1 MAQPRKK
8 CPVDIVAANAIFMQ
22 MARNL
27 LFTIFVCFA
36 IITDSIITF
45 DIKETTMEKVRIQDD
60 LYTYVNQAKL
70 EELVIP
76 DDMPTAGGF
85 SALSQDVEKL
95 MIGEFNGMCKAA
107 SYPNEHLE
115 RACTLFTLAKD
126 VKRKKKHGIKPA
138 LKHLS
143 ILKKLSTMRGY
154 NLHAKEL
161 ILKNIEMPLN
171 IMVEANMKDTTHHCV
186 MIQGASVILP
196 DVSYYKNE
204 QQRDMML
211 GMWSGFAKQVLAI
224 AGHSEEEADALIR
237 DTLTFDALIAKYAK
251 SQEEWSEYVKM
262 YNPMKTGRVAGM
274 VKPLNLKKLL
284 KDIFGFVPEEIIVT
298 EPRYFKNFKEIFN
311 QDTFEAYKNWAYVVT
326 LMGSC
331 SLLSEELRDLGG
343 AFRRAISGIAATSS
357 PEKFAYQLASSM
369 YSEPVG
375 LYYGEKYFGEEAK
388 KDITEIVQQ
397 IVATYQK
404 RIATNDILE
413 QATKDKAILKL
424 SKMGLKLAYPD
435 RVEAIYD
442 KLVFDGRKS
451 LFEVVTSLRKIR
463 MEENFAKLDKEV
475 DRTHWAMPGHMV
487 NACYDP
493 FVNDITF
500 PAAILQAPFYSIHQ
514 TRSEN
519 LGGIGAVIGHE
530 ISHAFDSNGA
540 KCDELGN
547 LNNWWTKADERKFN
561 KKVNAMIKQ
570 FDGIQ
575 LPWGTVNGKFTVSE
589 NIADNGG
596 MAVTLD
602 IMSHTEGVSFEEY
615 FANWARVWCQKAKPE
630 YQALLLQVDVHGP
643 CYLRANMPPRNF
655 PEWYE
660 TFQVKKSDK
669 MYIAPSKRV
678 VIW

>member
-1 MAQPRKK
+1 
-8 CPVDIVAANAIFMQ
+8 
-22 MARNL
+22 
-27 LFTIFVCFA
+27 
-36 IITDSIITF
+36 
-45 DIKETTMEKVRIQDD
+45 MEKVRIQDD

-76 DDMPTAGGF
+76 DDMPMTGGF
-85 SALSQDVEKL
+85 ATLSTDVEKL
-95 MIGEFNGMCKAA
+95 MIGEFNAMCQSGA
-107 SYPNEHLE
+107 YPNEYLE
-115 RACTLFTLAKD
+115 RACTLFLLAKD
-126 VKRKKKHGIKPA
+126 VKRKNKHGVKPA

-143 ILKKLSTMRGY
+143 VLKKLGSLRSF
-154 NLHAKEL
+154 NLRAKEL
-161 ILKNIEMPLN
+161 LLRDIAMPLS
-171 IMVEANMKDTTHHCV
+171 IMVEPNMKDTTHHCV
-186 MIQGASVILP
+186 MIQGPGVILP
-196 DVSYYKNE
+196 DASYYKEGKE
-204 QQRDMML
+204 QQRDMLL
-211 GMWSGFAKQVLAI
+211 GMWSGFAKQVLLL
-224 AGHSEEEADALIR
+224 AGHSEEESDVLIR
-237 DTLTFDALIAKYAK
+237 DTLAFDALVAKYVK
-251 SQEEWSEYVKM
+251 TSEEWSEYVKM

-284 KDIFGFVPEEIIVT
+284 TDLFGFLPEEIIVA
-298 EPRYFKNFKEIFN
+298 EPRYFKHFKEVFN
-311 QDTFEAYKNWAYVVT
+311 QENFEAYKSWAYVTT

-331 SLLSEELRDLGG
+331 ILLSEQLRDLGG
-343 AFRRAISGIAATSS
+343 AFRRALSGIAANSS
-357 PEKFAYQLASSM
+357 PEKFAYQLASGM
-369 YSEPVG
+369 FSEPVG

-388 KDITEIVQQ
+388 KDITEIVRQ

-404 RIATNDILE
+404 RIAENDFLE

-435 RVEAIYD
+435 RVEEIYG
-442 KLVFDGRKS
+442 KLVFDKRKS
-451 LFEVVTSLRKIR
+451 LFDIVTSLRRIR
-463 MEENFAKLDKEV
+463 LEENLAKLGKEV

-500 PAAILQAPFYSIHQ
+500 PAAILQPPFYSIHQ

-561 KKVNAMIKQ
+561 KKVAAMIRQ

-602 IMSHTEGVSFEEY
+602 IMSQTEGASFEEY

-643 CYLRANMPPRNF
+643 CCLRANMPPRNF
-655 PEWYE
+655 PEWY
-660 TFQVKKSDK
+660 TAFGVKKTDG
-669 MYIAPSKRV
+669 MYLAPSKRV

>member
-1 MAQPRKK
+1 
-8 CPVDIVAANAIFMQ
+8 
-22 MARNL
+22 
-27 LFTIFVCFA
+27 
-36 IITDSIITF
+36 
-45 DIKETTMEKVRIQDD
+45 MENIRIQDD

-76 DDMPTAGGF
+76 DDMPVAGGF
-85 SALSQDVEKL
+85 AALSDDVEKL
-95 MIGEFNGMCKAA
+95 MIGEFNTMCKDGT
-107 SYPNEHLE
+107 YPNEYLE
-115 RACTLFTLAKD
+115 RACTLYKLAGD

-138 LKHLS
+138 LKNLAV
-143 ILKKLSTMRGY
+143 LKKLATMRSF
-154 NLHAKEL
+154 NLHTKEL
-161 ILKNIEMPLN
+161 ILRGIAMPLSVG
-171 IMVEANMKDTTHHCV
+171 VEANMKDTTHHCV
-186 MIQGASVILP
+186 MIQGPDVILP
-196 DVSYYKNE
+196 DVSYYKDE
-204 QQRDMML
+204 QKRDAL
-211 GMWSGFAKQVLAI
+211 LAMWSGSAKQVLAI
-224 AGHSEEEADALIR
+224 AGCGEEESERMLK
-237 DTLTFDALIAKYAK
+237 DTLAFDALLAKYVK
-251 SQEEWSEYVKM
+251 SSEEWSEYTKM

-274 VKPLNLKKLL
+274 VKPLNFKRLL
-284 KDIFGFVPEEIIVT
+284 TELFGFIPEEIIVT
-298 EPRYFKNFKEIFN
+298 EPRFFKNFKEVFN
-311 QDTFEAYKNWAYVVT
+311 GETFEMYKNWAYVVT
-326 LMGSC
+326 LMRGC

-343 AFRRAISGIAATSS
+343 AFRRALSGIDAMSS
-357 PEKFAYQLASSM
+357 AEKFAYQLSSGM

-388 KDITEIVQQ
+388 KDIIEIVKQ

-404 RIATNDILE
+404 RIAENDILE
-413 QATKDKAILKL
+413 PATKEKAILKL
-424 SKMGLKLAYPD
+424 SKMGIKMGYPD

-442 KLVFDGRKS
+442 KLVFDKSKS
-451 LFEVVTSLRKIR
+451 LYDVVSALKRIR
-463 MEENFAKLDKEV
+463 MEDNFAKLTKEM

-570 FDGIQ
+570 FDGIE

-602 IMSHTEGVSFEEY
+602 IMSHSEGVSFEEY
-615 FANWARVWCQKAKPE
+615 FTNWARVWCQKAKPE

-655 PEWYE
+655 PEWYAA
-660 TFQVKKSDK
+660 FGVKKTDG
-669 MYIAPSKRV
+669 MYLAPSKRV

>member
-1 MAQPRKK
+1 
-8 CPVDIVAANAIFMQ
+8 
-22 MARNL
+22 
-27 LFTIFVCFA
+27 
-36 IITDSIITF
+36 
-45 DIKETTMEKVRIQDD
+45 MEKIRIQDD
-60 LYTYVNQAKL
+60 LYTYVNREKL

-76 DDMPTAGGF
+76 EDMPVAGGF
-85 SALSQDVEKL
+85 ASLATDLEKL
-95 MIGEFNGMCKAA
+95 MIGEFNAMSAEG
-107 SYPNEHLE
+107 SYPNEHLA
-115 RACTLFTLAKD
+115 RACKLFSLAKD

-138 LKHLS
+138 LKNLA
-143 ILKKLSTMRGY
+143 ILKKLGTVRSF
-154 NLHAKEL
+154 NLHTKEL
-161 ILKNIEMPLN
+161 ILKGIAMPLS
-171 IMVEANMKDTTHHCV
+171 IAVEPNMKDTAHHCV
-186 MIQGASVILP
+186 MIQGPGVILP
-196 DVSYYKNE
+196 DASYYAEEKA
-204 QQRDMML
+204 QQRDML
-211 GMWSGFAKQVLAI
+211 LDMWSGFAKQVLTI
-224 AGHSEEEADALIR
+224 AGHSEEERELLIKE
-237 DTLTFDALIAKYAK
+237 TLAFDALVAKYVK
-251 SQEEWSEYVKM
+251 TSEEWSEYTKM

-284 KDIFGFVPEEIIVT
+284 TDLFGEIPEEIIVA
-298 EPRYFKNFKEIFN
+298 EPRYFKNFKEVFN
-311 QDTFEAYKNWAYVVT
+311 PDTFQMYKTWAYVVS

-331 SLLSEELRDLGG
+331 GLLSEDLRDLGG
-343 AFRRAISGIAATSS
+343 AFRRALTGVAAVSS
-357 PEKFAYQLASSM
+357 AEKFAYQLASDM

-388 KDITEIVQQ
+388 KDITEIVKQ

-404 RIATNDILE
+404 RIMENDILE

-424 SKMGLKLAYPD
+424 NKMGLKLAYPD
-435 RVEAIYD
+435 RVEELYD
-442 KLVFDGRKS
+442 KLVFDESKS
-451 LFEVVTSLRKIR
+451 LYEIVSSLRKIR
-463 MEENFAKLDKEV
+463 MEENFAKLGQNV
-475 DRTHWAMPGHMV
+475 DRSHWAMPGHMV

-540 KCDELGN
+540 KCDENGN

-561 KKVNAMIKQ
+561 KKVKAMIKQ
-570 FDGIQ
+570 FDGIE

-602 IMSHTEGVSFEEY
+602 IMSQTEGVSFEEY
-615 FANWARVWCQKAKPE
+615 FANWARVWCQKAKDE
-630 YQALLLQVDVHGP
+630 YRALLLQVDVHGP
-643 CYLRANMPPRNF
+643 AYLRANMPPRNF

-660 TFQVKKSDK
+660 TFHAKKSDG
-669 MYIAPSKRV
+669 MYLAPSKRV

>member
-1 MAQPRKK
+1 
-8 CPVDIVAANAIFMQ
+8 
-22 MARNL
+22 
-27 LFTIFVCFA
+27 
-36 IITDSIITF
+36 
-45 DIKETTMEKVRIQDD
+45 MEQIRIQDD

-70 EELVIP
+70 DELVIP
-76 DDMPTAGGF
+76 EDMPMAGGF
-85 SALSQDVEKL
+85 ADLSTGVEKL
-95 MIGEFNGMCKAA
+95 IIGEFQAMCAAA
-107 SYPNEHLE
+107 SYPNEYLSK
-115 RACTLFTLAKD
+115 ACTLFTLAKD

-138 LKHLS
+138 LKNLA
-143 ILKKLSTMRGY
+143 ILKKLNTLRGY
-154 NLHAKEL
+154 NLHTKEL
-161 ILKNIEMPLN
+161 ILKGIAMPIS
-171 IMVEANMKDTTHHCV
+171 IMVEPDMKDTSHHCV
-186 MIQGASVILP
+186 MVQGPSTILP
-196 DVSYYKNE
+196 DTTYYENE
-204 QQRDMML
+204 EKRENL
-211 GMWSGFAKQVLAI
+211 LNLWSSFARQVLTLT
-224 AGHSEEEADALIR
+224 GHSEEESASLLK
-237 DTLTFDALIAKYAK
+237 DTLAFDALIAKYVK
-251 SQEEWSEYVKM
+251 SNEEWSEYTKM

-284 KDIFGFVPEEIIVT
+284 TDLFGFIPEEIIVA
-298 EPRYFKNFKEIFN
+298 EPRYFKNFKEVFHA
-311 QDTFEAYKNWAYVVT
+311 DTFEIYKNWAYVVT

-331 SLLSEELRDLGG
+331 SLLSEELRDLAGG
-343 AFRRAISGIAATSS
+343 FRRSLSGIAAMTS
-357 PEKFAYQLASSM
+357 PEKFAYQLASGQ
-369 YSEPVG
+369 YSQPVG

-388 KDITEIVQQ
+388 KDITDIVKQ

-404 RIATNDILE
+404 RIETNDILE
-413 QATKDKAILKL
+413 PATKEKAILKL
-424 SKMGLKLAYPD
+424 SKMGLKLGYPD
-435 RVEAIYD
+435 QVEELYT
-442 KLVFDGRKS
+442 KLVFDETKS
-451 LFEVVTSLRKIR
+451 LFDIVSGLRRIR
-463 MEENFAKLDKEV
+463 MEDNFAKLGKEV
-475 DRTHWAMPGHMV
+475 DRSHWAMPGHMV

-500 PAAILQAPFYSIHQ
+500 PAAILQPPFYSINQ

-561 KKVNAMIKQ
+561 RKVNAMIKQ
-570 FDGIQ
+570 FDGIE

-602 IMSHTEGVSFEEY
+602 IMSHSEDVSFQEY
-615 FANWARVWCQKAKPE
+615 FTNWARVWCQKAKPE

-660 TFQVKKSDK
+660 TFHVTKRDG
-669 MYIAPSKRV
+669 MYLAPSKRV

>member
-1 MAQPRKK
+1 
-8 CPVDIVAANAIFMQ
+8 
-22 MARNL
+22 
-27 LFTIFVCFA
+27 
-36 IITDSIITF
+36 
-45 DIKETTMEKVRIQDD
+45 
-60 LYTYVNQAKL
+60 
-70 EELVIP
+70 
-76 DDMPTAGGF
+76 MPMTGGF
-85 SALSQDVEKL
+85 ATLSTDVEKL
-95 MIGEFNGMCKAA
+95 MIGEFNAMCQSGA
-107 SYPNEHLE
+107 YPNEYLE
-115 RACTLFTLAKD
+115 RACTLFLLAKD
-126 VKRKKKHGIKPA
+126 VKRKNKHGVKPA

-143 ILKKLSTMRGY
+143 VLKKLGGLRSF
-154 NLHAKEL
+154 NLRAKEL
-161 ILKNIEMPLN
+161 LLRDIAMPLS
-171 IMVEANMKDTTHHCV
+171 IMVEPNMKDTTHHCV
-186 MIQGASVILP
+186 MIQGPGVILP
-196 DVSYYKNE
+196 DASYYKEGKE
-204 QQRDMML
+204 QQRDMLL
-211 GMWSGFAKQVLAI
+211 GMWSGFAKQVLLL
-224 AGHSEEEADALIR
+224 AGHSEEESDVLIR
-237 DTLTFDALIAKYAK
+237 DTLAFDALVAKYVK
-251 SQEEWSEYVKM
+251 TSEEWSEYVKM

-284 KDIFGFVPEEIIVT
+284 TDLFGFLPEEIIVA
-298 EPRYFKNFKEIFN
+298 EPRYFKHFKEVFN
-311 QDTFEAYKNWAYVVT
+311 QENFEAYKSWAYVTT

-331 SLLSEELRDLGG
+331 ILLSEQLRDLGG
-343 AFRRAISGIAATSS
+343 AFRRALSGIAANSS
-357 PEKFAYQLASSM
+357 PEKFAYQLASGM
-369 YSEPVG
+369 FSEPVG

-388 KDITEIVQQ
+388 KDITEIVRQ

-404 RIATNDILE
+404 RIAENDFLE

-435 RVEAIYD
+435 RVEEIYD
-442 KLVFDGRKS
+442 KLVYDERKS
-451 LFEVVTSLRKIR
+451 LFEIVAALKRIR
-463 MEENFAKLDKEV
+463 MEDNFGKLNQDV
-475 DRTHWAMPGHMV
+475 DRTHWEMPGHMV

-500 PAAILQAPFYSIHQ
+500 PAAILQPPFYSINQ
-514 TRSEN
+514 SRSEN

-561 KKVNAMIKQ
+561 KKVAAMIRQ

-602 IMSHTEGVSFEEY
+602 IMSQTEGASFEEY

-643 CYLRANMPPRNF
+643 CCLRANMPPRNF
-655 PEWYE
+655 PEWY
-660 TFQVKKSDK
+660 TAFGVKKTDG
-669 MYIAPSKRV
+669 MYLAPSKRV

>member
-1 MAQPRKK
+1 MA
-8 CPVDIVAANAIFMQ
+8 
-22 MARNL
+22 
-27 LFTIFVCFA
+27 TI
-36 IITDSIITF
+36 
-45 DIKETTMEKVRIQDD
+45 R
-60 LYTYVNQAKL
+60 L
-70 EELVIP
+70 
-76 DDMPTAGGF
+76 
-85 SALSQDVEKL
+85 
-95 MIGEFNGMCKAA
+95 
-107 SYPNEHLE
+107 
-115 RACTLFTLAKD
+115 CTLYTLAKD

-138 LKHLS
+138 LKNLS
-143 ILKKLSTMRGY
+143 VLKKLGTTRSF
-154 NLHAKEL
+154 NLRAKEL
-161 ILKNIEMPLN
+161 ILTGIAMP
-171 IMVEANMKDTTHHCV
+171 ISIAVEPNMKDTSHHCV
-186 MIQGASVILP
+186 MLQGATVILP

-211 GMWSGFAKQVLAI
+211 DMWSGFAKQVLAI
-224 AGHSEEEADALIR
+224 AGHDEEEINLLIK
-237 DTLTFDALIAKYAK
+237 DTLAFDALIAKYAK
-251 SQEEWSEYVKM
+251 TQEEWSEYTKM
-262 YNPMKTGRVAGM
+262 YNPMKTGRLAGM

-284 KDIFGFVPEEIIVT
+284 SDLFGFVPEEIIVA

-311 QDTFEAYKNWAYVVT
+311 QDTFGMYKNWAYVVT
-326 LMGSC
+326 LMGNC

-343 AFRRAISGIAATSS
+343 AFRRALSGIAAVSS
-357 PEKFAYQLASSM
+357 PEKFAYQLSSGM

-388 KDITEIVQQ
+388 KDITEIVKQ

-424 SKMGLKLAYPD
+424 SKMGLKLGYPD
-435 RVEAIYD
+435 RVEAIYS
-442 KLVFDGRKS
+442 KLLFDESKS
-451 LFEVVTSLRKIR
+451 LFDIVNSLRKIR
-463 MEENFAKLDKEV
+463 MEENFAKLNQEV
-475 DRTHWAMPGHMV
+475 DRTRWAMPGHMV

-500 PAAILQAPFYSIHQ
+500 PAAILQPPFYSIHQ

-570 FDGIQ
+570 FDGIE

-602 IMSHTEGVSFEEY
+602 IMSNSEGVSFEEY
-615 FANWARVWCQKAKPE
+615 FANWARVWCQKAKSE

-643 CYLRANMPPRNF
+643 NCLRANMPPRNF
-655 PEWYE
+655 PEWYAA
-660 TFQVKKSDK
+660 FHVKKTDG
-669 MYIAPSKRV
+669 MYLAPSKRV